1 MMNQKTFPTK
11 KIENKQLDNK
21 EKNLLKHFK

>member
-11 KIENKQLDNK
+11 KIKNKQLDNK